1 MMSNHSSAA
10 PMELLSTALRASAKR
25 SGVTSVGVAVR
36 VMVLLRDG
44 VGGRGALGAE
54 VAEEVGEEGV
64 AALDLLDR
72 DELVRRVGLR
82 DVAGAADDGRD
93 AGALEEAGL

>member
-10 PMELLSTALRASAKR
+10 PMELLSTALRASARR

-44 VGGRGALGAE
+44 VGGRARRSGAE
-54 VAEEVGEEGV
+54 VGQEVGEERV
-64 AALDLLDR
+64 AALDLVDL
-72 DELVRRVGLR
+72 DELVGRVGLR
-82 DVAGAADDGRD
+82 DVAGGRRRS
-93 AGALEEAGL
+93 GCRPPGRV